1 MVEKSIPNLLTQ
13 VTQKNFSIPAMPNF
27 RYPRKFLNRFSSFTR
42 STCNVRPVL
51 PVETRINQSSA
62 LP

>member
-1 MVEKSIPNLLTQ
+1 MPKLLTQ
-13 VTQKNFSIPAMPNF
+13 VTQKNSIPAMPNF

-51 PVETRINQSSA
+51 PVETPINQSSA